1 MKTLLT
7 KHLTIAT
14 ALLLF
19 PSWALASTVISFSN
33 QTVIDT
39 TFPTITSS
47 GMHSGPTATTNIHSQ
62 NVVELIA
69 GDLTL
74 TNVNRQGRLTLYST
88 NTYSSGLDFITTDGL
103 SLTFS
108 NTRLDTLRGTTW
120 GKIGITS
127 ANTNSMASANG
138 IYLFFNRAGNVDNN
152 TVELIQ
158 AVGGTETTLATLIS
172 GNVGSMFD
180 AQTFTLS
187 LTATNWSMTLVSQGA
202 TGNPTMTNSASGI
215 FGTAWTTNNWG
226 VNTYLGLEA
235 YQQNTT
241 ADDRT
246 RYAQLTVGSIQ
257 FETIPE
263 PGTTALLL
271 GTLTIALVGI
281 RLRRKKS

>member
-7 KHLTIAT
+7 KHLTIAI

-47 GMHSGPTATTNIHSQ
+47 GMHSGPTATTNARGQ
-62 NVVELIA
+62 NVAELLA

-74 TNVNRQGRLTLYST
+74 LNANRRGRLTLYST
-88 NTYSSGLDFITTDGL
+88 NSYSSGLDFITGPEL

-108 NTRLDTLRGTTW
+108 NVRLDSPRGTTW
-120 GKIGITS
+120 GKVGITS
-127 ANTNSMASANG
+127 DNTDSMESQNG
-138 IYLFFNRAGNVDNN
+138 IYLFFNKAGTASNN

-202 TGNPTMTNSASGI
+202 TGIPTMTNSASGV

-226 VNTYLGLEA
+226 LNTYLGIEA
-235 YQQNTT
+235 YQKNVTS
-241 ADDRT
+241 DDNT
-246 RYAQLTVGSIQ
+246 RYALLTVGSIQ
-257 FETIPE
+257 FEQIPE
-263 PGTTALLL
+263 PGVTALLL
-271 GTLTIALVGI
+271 CASALVLAGA
-281 RLRRKKS
+281 RLRRKKC

>member
-1 MKTLLT
+1 MKTFLT

-39 TFPTITSS
+39 AFPTITSS
-47 GMHSGPTATTNIHSQ
+47 GMYSGPTATTNIHSQ
-62 NVVELIA
+62 DVVELIA

-74 TNVNRQGRLTLYST
+74 LNVNRQGRLTLYST

-108 NTRLDTLRGTTW
+108 NARLNTPRGVTW

-138 IYLFFNRAGNVDNN
+138 IYLFFNRASSASNN
-152 TVELIQ
+152 SIELIQ
-158 AVGGTETTLATLIS
+158 SIGGTETTLATLIS
-172 GNVGSMFD
+172 GNVGSMYD
-180 AQTFTLS
+180 AQTFS
-187 LTATNWSMTLVSQGA
+187 LDVTATNWSMTLISQNNSGD
-202 TGNPTMTNSASGI
+202 PVMTNTAGGI

-235 YQQNTT
+235 YQQNAT
-241 ADDRT
+241 ADVNA